1 MNQMVEKQDQ
11 DKKITEVDEM
21 FKNIL
26 LAYDNTDGSKKAL
39 EKAIEL
45 LAHNRE
51 ANLTVVHV
59 TKDSEYTNEQGQE
72 QFTRS
77 LDVINTGLSSH
88 EAQNLPHSYDN
99 KIEERHPIRKGT
111 NGDQFKPVRENLE
124 SRGIHAHYELL
135 TGSEADSICRY
146 AADNEVDIIV
156 AGNSSKTGIKKW
168 FLGSVSEKI
177 SHNCSSSILIVK

>member
-1 MNQMVEKQDQ
+1 
-11 DKKITEVDEM
+11 M
-21 FKNIL
+21 FNNIL
-26 LAYDNTDGSKKAL
+26 LAYDNSDGSKKAL
-39 EKAIEL
+39 EKTVEL

-51 ANLTVVHV
+51 ARLTVVHV
-59 TKDSEYTNEQGQE
+59 TKDSEYTDEHGQE

-77 LDVINTGLSSH
+77 LDVTNTGLSSL

-111 NGDQFKPVRENLE
+111 NSDQFQSVREDLE
-124 SRGIHAHYELL
+124 SRGIHANYELL
-135 TGSEADSICRY
+135 SGSEADSICSY
-146 AADNEVDIIV
+146 ASDNDIDIIV

>member
-1 MNQMVEKQDQ
+1 
-11 DKKITEVDEM
+11 M

-26 LAYDNTDGSKKAL
+26 LAYDESDGSRNAL

-45 LAHNRE
+45 MAHNRE
-51 ANLTVVHV
+51 AHLTVAHV
-59 TKDSEYTNEQGQE
+59 ADGSDYREEEGAE

-77 LDVINTGLSSH
+77 LDVVNTGLSSL

-99 KIEERHPIRKGT
+99 KIEDRHPIKKNKT
-111 NGDQFKPVRENLE
+111 ADQFKTLREDLE
-124 SRGIHAHYELL
+124 SRGIHANYELL
-135 TGSEADSICRY
+135 TGSEAESICNY
-146 AADNEVDIIV
+146 ANDNNIDIIV
-156 AGNSSKTGIKKW
+156 VGSSNKTGIKKW

>member
-1 MNQMVEKQDQ
+1 
-11 DKKITEVDEM
+11 M

-26 LAYDNTDGSKKAL
+26 LAYDESDGSRNAL

-51 ANLTVVHV
+51 AHLAVAHV
-59 TKDSEYTNEQGQE
+59 TDGSDYKEEQGAE

-77 LDVINTGLSSH
+77 LDVVNTGLSSL

-99 KIEERHPIRKGT
+99 KIEDRHPIKKDKKA
-111 NGDQFKPVRENLE
+111 DQFKTVREDLE
-124 SRGIHAHYELL
+124 SRGVHANYELL
-135 TGSEADSICRY
+135 TGSEADSICTY
-146 AADNEVDIIV
+146 AKDNNIDIIV
-156 AGNSSKTGIKKW
+156 VGNSSKTGIKKW

>member
-1 MNQMVEKQDQ
+1 
-11 DKKITEVDEM
+11 M

-26 LAYDNTDGSKKAL
+26 LAYDNSDGSRKAL
-39 EKAIEL
+39 EKAVEL
-45 LAHNRE
+45 LAHNKE

-59 TKDSEYTNEQGQE
+59 TDGSEYKEEQGSE

-77 LDVINTGLSSH
+77 LDVVNTGLGSL

-99 KIEERHPIRKGT
+99 KIEDRHPIRKNK
-111 NGDQFKPVRENLE
+111 NGDQFKTVREDLE
-124 SRGIHAHYELL
+124 SRGIHANYELL
-135 TGSEADSICRY
+135 TGSEADSICNY
-146 AADNEVDIIV
+146 ANENNVDIIV
-156 AGNSSKTGIKKW
+156 AGNSNKKGIKKW